1 MTKREKI
8 CSKCHRITKG
18 HPLPI
23 GVNCELTKEKICC
36 KCKNPIKGHPK
47 PTGSNCEFGRGI
59 RSKSQNVPHTK
70 GSSKKTHI
78 VSNLQKNRIS
88 TLEGEKC

>member
-1 MTKREKI
+1 MTKREKA
-8 CSKCHRITKG
+8 CSKCHRPITG

-23 GVNCELTKEKICC
+23 DVNCELTIEKVCS

-59 RSKSQNVPHTK
+59 RSKSKMYHIQK
-70 GSSKKTHI
+70 IRQKKRI